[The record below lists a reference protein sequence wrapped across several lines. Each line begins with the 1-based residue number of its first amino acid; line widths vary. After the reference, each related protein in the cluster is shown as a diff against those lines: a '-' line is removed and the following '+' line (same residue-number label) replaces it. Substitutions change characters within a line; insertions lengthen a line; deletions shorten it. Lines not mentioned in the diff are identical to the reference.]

1 MPKYIGETEE
11 EAIQR
16 ALDDMGVTR
25 DEVTVRV
32 VSKGKKGFLGLGKKE
47 AEVLVEKKIPV
58 ADMGITVDE
67 VPVESESEVTQDQEI
82 PSEIS
87 TATDGAV
94 SEEETRL
101 AEKKDT
107 ETGCLENLDDD
118 EALKE
123 LSLYLMR
130 VTKEM
135 GLPAMIR
142 IEKEPEVIVFHLESS
157 KQGML
162 IGKHG
167 KILNALQYLA
177 QVFIHRVA
185 KNKLSIMVNVGNYR
199 EKREEIVKRLAK
211 NTAEKVKRTGEQ
223 VVLEPMSA
231 YERKQVH
238 SLLAA
243 DPHIK
248 THSEGEE
255 PYRYLIVE
263 YEKSII

>member
-1 MPKYIGETEE
+1 MPKYIGDTSE
-11 EAIQR
+11 EAIKR
-16 ALDDMGVTR
+16 ALDDMDVSR
-25 DEVTVRV
+25 DEVTVKV
-32 VSKGKKGFLGLGKKE
+32 ISEGKKGFLGLGKKE
-47 AEVLVEKKIPV
+47 AEVLIEKKIPV
-58 ADMGITVDE
+58 KDIE
-67 VPVESESEVTQDQEI
+67 
-82 PSEIS
+82 
-87 TATDGAV
+87 
-94 SEEETRL
+94 SEEEPPKDSSPEDHVSNASSDKEESQTGAKPNVPTR
-101 AEKKDT
+101 
-107 ETGCLENLDDD
+107 LENLDDD

-123 LSLYLMR
+123 LSLYLMK

-142 IEKEPEVIVFHLESS
+142 IEKEPEVIVFHLESN

-177 QVFIHRVA
+177 QVFIHRTA
-185 KNKLSIMVNVGNYR
+185 KNKLSVMVNVGNYR

-238 SLLAA
+238 SALAK

-263 YEKSII
+263 YEKSI